1 MGAPATQPLLEIVA
15 AAPAGDA
22 VEILKPPQDKRL
34 YRRIKLPNGMNV
46 LLISD
51 PEMGNSL
58 TEENPDENEMDGE
71 AADSGSDEASL
82 TLRTAKHWPVFL

>member
-1 MGAPATQPLLEIVA
+1 MGAPATPTPVEIVA

-34 YRRIKLPNGMNV
+34 YRRIKLSNGMNV

-58 TEENPDENEMDGE
+58 TEEHPDEDEMDGD
-71 AADSGSDEASL
+71 AADSGSDEACPSP
-82 TLRTAKHWPVFL
+82 RTA